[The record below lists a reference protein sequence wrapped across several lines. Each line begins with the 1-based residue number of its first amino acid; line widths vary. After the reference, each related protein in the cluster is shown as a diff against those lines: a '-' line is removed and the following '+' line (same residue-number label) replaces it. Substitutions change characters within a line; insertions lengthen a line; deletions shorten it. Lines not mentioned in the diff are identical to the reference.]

1 MTERIKFELKKLLGR
16 KKLSM
21 IVGTGVNDR
30 RFRVGRS
37 EGEVA
42 VGTMGCGNGILLMF
56 KRVKLTSLF
65 DSEIINE
72 TRRKEMA
79 TAVVALMKINLFFI
93 FNL

>member
-1 MTERIKFELKKLLGR
+1 MTERVEFELKKLLGR

-21 IVGTGVNDR
+21 IVGTSVNDR
-30 RFRVGRS
+30 RFRVGGS
-37 EGEVA
+37 EREVA
-42 VGTMGCGNGILLMF
+42 VGTMRCGNGILLMF
-56 KRVKLTSLF
+56 KRVKLTGLF
-65 DSEIINE
+65 DSEIVDE